1 LASSDSLTL
10 SDREYPSFIRLAM
23 LDIRAEVEEKLPEL
37 QRSGTLCAGFEA

>member
-1 LASSDSLTL
+1 LAPSDSLT